1 MPRILELNVSKSM
14 PKFHYIFKE
23 YPRLLSSDP
32 PENTTISNSTINV
45 EEGLQPPRVSCSAKA
60 YPEPSY
66 EWRRNGEAIAKGS
79 VLYIYRNMTKAD
91 DGPYECVSFNKHGNH
106 SSFTHM
112 NVLCKYFQLRV
123 IHGKTYLNILFYVF
137 IAVKPNC
144 TIARKEIND
153 EDTLVCT
160 AIGNPTEVNLKHLY
174 LNTISK
180 LIYVILVIGKS
191 FNLTYKIIPLM
202 FF

>member
-1 MPRILELNVSKSM
+1 M
-14 PKFHYIFKE
+14 
-23 YPRLLSSDP
+23 
-32 PENTTISNSTINV
+32 
-45 EEGLQPPRVSCSAKA
+45 QPPRVSCSAKA

-91 DGPYECVSFNKHGNH
+91 DGSYECVSFNKHGNH

-112 NVLCKYFQLRV
+112 NVLCTYFQL
-123 IHGKTYLNILFYVF
+123 FYSWENVTKYCF
-137 IAVKPNC
+137 YAFSFAVKPNC

-160 AIGNPTEVNLKHLY
+160 AIGNPTEVNLKHLP
-174 LNTISK
+174 K
-180 LIYVILVIGKS
+180 
-191 FNLTYKIIPLM
+191 
-202 FF
+202 